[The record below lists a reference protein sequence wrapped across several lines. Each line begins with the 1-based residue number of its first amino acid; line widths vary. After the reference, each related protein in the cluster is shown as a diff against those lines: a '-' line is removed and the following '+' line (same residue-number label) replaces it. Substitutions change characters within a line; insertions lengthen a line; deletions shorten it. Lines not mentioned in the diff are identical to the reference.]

1 MTDLNTARHTITE
14 HPMTTFWR
22 SVNADLARRGIAPAS
37 GGEISH
43 EWITTM
49 EPAEAAARIVAA
61 RKPVLTVM
69 EGGQ

>member
-1 MTDLNTARHTITE
+1 MDFNTQRHTLTE

-22 SVNADLARRGIAPAS
+22 AVNADLARRGIAPAS
-37 GGEISH
+37 GGEISY

-49 EPAEAAARIVAA
+49 EPAEAAARIAAA
-61 RKPVLTVM
+61 RKPVLTVV